1 MSINGQN
8 IHNPVFNTTS
18 PLNVSLHGYHGTE
31 YFVIIIKVFYELK
44 GVEKILKQTFF
55 KSSIDC

>member
-1 MSINGQN
+1 MSINVQS
-8 IHNPVFNTTS
+8 IHNHVFNTTS

-44 GVEKILKQTFF
+44 GVEKIIKQTFF
-55 KSSIDC
+55 KS